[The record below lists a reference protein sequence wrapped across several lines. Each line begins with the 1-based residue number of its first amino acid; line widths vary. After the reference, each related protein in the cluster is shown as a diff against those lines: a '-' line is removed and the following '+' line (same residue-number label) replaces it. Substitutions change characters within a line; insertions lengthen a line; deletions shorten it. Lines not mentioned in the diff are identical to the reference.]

1 MFNILRIPASLA
13 NKGSMI
19 CQTIWGIVGDSVVE
33 WKEYKFKNLIDMIE
47 ILIMIPKFQVQT
59 TWMSQVLY
67 SNGCSAS
74 PHLPLVRD
82 MSELVA
88 SSVQAEEVRG

>member
-47 ILIMIPKFQVQT
+47 ILIMIHV
-59 TWMSQVLY
+59 
-67 SNGCSAS
+67 
-74 PHLPLVRD
+74 
-82 MSELVA
+82 
-88 SSVQAEEVRG
+88 SSVHWGKWLNLPKSWVCHP